1 VVAARA
7 LGKDE
12 YAPLSVLWA
21 VGFLTGQGFFLPL
34 EQEVG
39 RVLAARRT
47 RGEGGGPVIRRAAV
61 LGAGLLAVVLAG
73 IAAAYAPIREH
84 LLHGDGILVLA
95 WALALAGTAAGHLSR
110 GVFAGEGRFL
120 PYARFIGGEAG
131 FRAVACV
138 ALALLGVS
146 TVGPYGLAF
155 GLAPFLGLALA
166 WRGQHGIVQPGP
178 PATMAETSS
187 ALASLLLGSL
197 LSMVLVNAGP
207 IAVELLA
214 EPSQDSAVSRFVAC
228 LVIARVPLFL
238 FQAVQ
243 AALLPRLSELASSG
257 EMDELREGMDRLLQ
271 LLFALVAIGVVVALA
286 VGPLVVPLLF
296 GGGFELGRRTMGLLA
311 LGSGAYLV
319 AAAVSQANIALGG
332 HTRMAMAWAVGV
344 AGFLVAV
351 AVASEDLFLRV
362 EVAITVGGFAA
373 LGAQAAVLLQLLRS
387 GADVTP
393 GDLVEAITDLP
404 LEP

>member
-7 LGKDE
+7 LGKQE

-21 VGFLTGQGFFLPL
+21 VGFLTGQGFVLPL

-61 LGAGLLAVVLAG
+61 VGAVLLAAVLAG
-73 IAAAYAPIREH
+73 IAAFHGPLTEH
-84 LLHGDGILVLA
+84 LLSGDGVLVVA
-95 WALALAGTAAGHLSR
+95 WGLALAGTAAGHLSR
-110 GVFAGEGRFL
+110 GVFAGQGRFL
-120 PYARFIGGEAG
+120 PYAWFIGGESG
-131 FRAVACV
+131 FRAVACI
-138 ALALLGVS
+138 ALAVLGVS
-146 TVGPYGLAF
+146 SVGPYGIAF
-155 GLAPFLGLALA
+155 GLAPFLGLAVA
-166 WRGQHGIVQPGP
+166 FRGQRGFVEPGP

-187 ALASLLLGSL
+187 ALAALLVGSL

-207 IAVELLA
+207 IAIELLA
-214 EPSQDSAVSRFVAC
+214 KPSQDTAVSRFVAC

-257 EMDELREGMDRLLQ
+257 ELDELKAGMDRLLA
-271 LLFALVAIGVVVALA
+271 LLFALVGVGVVAALA
-286 VGPLVVPLLF
+286 VGPQVVTILF

-332 HTRMAMAWAVGV
+332 HVRMAMAWAAGV
-344 AGFLVAV
+344 VGFLAAV
-351 AVASEDLFLRV
+351 AFASDDLFLRV
-362 EVAITVGGFAA
+362 EAAIATGGFAA
-373 LGAQAAVLLQLLRS
+373 LGAQAAVLLLLLRS
-387 GADVTP
+387 GAEVSS
-393 GDLVEAITDLP
+393 GDLVEALTDLP